1 MPQHPGDGGG
11 ALRQPGRIHRMIEQQ
26 PARLPLL
33 KAGAAIGAGDQ
44 PHIDAVCLRILL
56 GKALRQIDSGKG
68 AVGVDGTEH
77 RLPAAVTQNLDVRRA
92 DGLGFIEQS
101 TSGHIGLPDH
111 QKRMDHWFSPLL
123 HNTFRFLLL

>member
-1 MPQHPGDGGG
+1 MCIRD
-11 ALRQPGRIHRMIEQQ
+11 R
-26 PARLPLL
+26 L

-77 RLPAAVTQNLDVRRA
+77 RLPAAVTQNLDAVSYTHL
-92 DGLGFIEQS
+92 DVY
-101 TSGHIGLPDH
+101 
-111 QKRMDHWFSPLL
+111 KRQAAPHTVKLIPI
-123 HNTFRFLLL
+123 TT